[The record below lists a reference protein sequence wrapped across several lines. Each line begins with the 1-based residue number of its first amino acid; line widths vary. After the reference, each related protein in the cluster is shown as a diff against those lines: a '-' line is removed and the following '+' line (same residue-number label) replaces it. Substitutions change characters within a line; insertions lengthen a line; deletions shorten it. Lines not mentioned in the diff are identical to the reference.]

1 MVKICFYSIL
11 VSFFCLGVIVFI
23 ATYLILREKLLYNN
37 NDIKKNFDKYL
48 RTTENE
54 ERKYEWYE
62 HDFMTYFD
70 DLKYDEFV
78 SDMGDYF
85 ENVLTN
91 FDIINYELRG
101 D

>member
-1 MVKICFYSIL
+1 MVEICFYSIL

-23 ATYLILREKLLYNN
+23 ATYLILREKLLYDN

-48 RTTENE
+48 CTTENE
-54 ERKYEWYE
+54 ERKHEWYE
-62 HDFMTYFD
+62 HDLMTYSD

-78 SDMGDYF
+78 SYMGGCF

-91 FDIINYELRG
+91 FDIINYE
-101 D
+101 